1 MFALPNDPLLQILL
15 LVFIFLGGLVVSLVF
30 INIFNLVGKW
40 FSSIDPEKI
49 NEIESVKNE
58 ALQKANQILEDAK
71 ISSLKIIEESTRK
84 AQKIVQDTS
93 EINIESKKK
102 LDNVL
107 NSMLEQS
114 SRSVVDLSNNFMSLY
129 EKTLQVEQTKSLELI
144 KNVAQNAEKSLIK
157 NVTNFENQLYQHTIK
172 NEDDVKDLIHQEYM
186 KAHNE
191 IERYKITAVREL
203 DSKILSLIKEVS
215 KEIFTESIEIPLHQE
230 LVLQILNKNKDKFL
244 L

>member
-1 MFALPNDPLLQILL
+1 MIALPNDPLLQILL
-15 LVFIFLGGLVVSLVF
+15 LVFIFLGGLVLSLIF
-30 INIFNLVGKW
+30 INTFNIVGKW
-40 FSSIDPEKI
+40 FSFMEPEKSQEAASI
-49 NEIESVKNE
+49 KTE

-93 EINIESKKK
+93 EINVESKKK
-102 LDNVL
+102 LDMVL
-107 NSMLEQS
+107 DSMLEQS
-114 SRSVVDLSNNFMSLY
+114 SQSVVDLSNNFMSMY
-129 EKTLQVEQTKSLELI
+129 EKTLQTEQTKSLELI
-144 KNVAQNAEKSLIK
+144 KSVAQNAEKSLIK
-157 NVTNFENQLYQHTIK
+157 NVTSFENQLYQHTIK

-203 DSKILSLIKEVS
+203 DTKIISLVKEVS
-215 KEIFTESIEIPLHQE
+215 KEVFTDSIDLQLQQE